1 MVKHPNIECKTKIVQ
16 NKRKLVYINKRTKKQ
31 FPIVVGKR
39 GGLSIKTPTSKSRR
53 YVKKTCKHAIVR
65 PSFWEQVKNL
75 QKLKTHKT
83 HKKQ

>member
-1 MVKHPNIECKTKIVQ
+1 MVKHPNIECKTKVVQ

-39 GGLSIKTPTSKSRR
+39 GGLSIKTPNSKSRR
-53 YVKKTCKHAIVR
+53 YVKKTCKDAVVR

-75 QKLKTHKT
+75 
-83 HKKQ
+83 KKH

>member
-1 MVKHPNIECKTKIVQ
+1 MVKHPNIECKTKVVQ

-39 GGLSIKTPTSKSRR
+39 GGLSIKTPNSKSRR
-53 YVKKTCKHAIVR
+53 YVKKTCKDAVVR

-75 QKLKTHKT
+75 KNRKNSKT
-83 HKKQ
+83 HKKH